1 MITAEQVLLEYNI
14 LADAGASS
22 KQIYEGMCDEIA
34 MLRNALTEK
43 QQPTAVVL
51 ETLPEQ
57 KYKKV
62 VYVKVKGK
70 HGYEVHNYA
79 NTVEEDN
86 ATIINN
92 VKKQLKDDKV
102 DVVSVFV
109 AEK

>member
-1 MITAEQVLLEYNI
+1 MITAEHVKAEYQQLL
-14 LADAGASS
+14 DAGATLEEVYEEVLREVAALRDMLTPKHPFVPP
-22 KQIYEGMCDEIA
+22 KQEI
-34 MLRNALTEK
+34 
-43 QQPTAVVL
+43 
-51 ETLPEQ
+51 LPEQ
-57 KYKKV
+57 EYKKV

-70 HGYEVHNYA
+70 HSYEVHNYA

-92 VKKQLKDDKV
+92 VKKQLKEDKV